1 MTIEKL
7 DISMS
12 KKFIY
17 FPNEGWSWHKIWN
30 IPSIHIDLQVIFF
43 FKYEILK
50 TSEDEA
56 GF

>member
-1 MTIEKL
+1 MLFEKF

-30 IPSIHIDLQVIFF
+30 IPSICVDLQVV
-43 FKYEILK
+43 YSLN
-50 TSEDEA
+50 D
-56 GF
+56 